1 MPESSLLDPDFVADP
16 FARLAALRE
25 HDPVH
30 WDETL
35 GTWFITR
42 YDDVRRFF
50 SDPRLSTDRRLA
62 RGYTP
67 PPAEGWLAHFESSS
81 IISADPEGHRR
92 WRNRLSAGFT
102 PRAVRRMDQQVR
114 DIVEAFA
121 APIRARSGRVDL
133 VAHFTDPIPNT
144 VIGRITGIPPYPGD
158 EERFRGLAQKMMQR
172 YTFFADAEKI
182 RIGDAAIEELAEWV
196 LKLADQRRAV
206 RGEDLLSDLIHT
218 HAGADALGDTEIVVL
233 VAGLVAAGSETTTLG
248 GTQVLRHLLRHP
260 AELAKLRRDRSLAR
274 NAVREALRFDFG
286 SLAAVNM
293 RFALEDI
300 PLHGRTIRRH
310 DMIMLS
316 PASANRDPAVF
327 PDPDRFDV
335 TRDTS
340 DVVTFGHGPRYCLGA
355 NLALQEMTCMLEA
368 ALDFLP
374 ESAQLVESAD
384 DWEQIGIMRRPL
396 RLIVDVGPRAG
407 ARDGVG
413 SEACK
418 PS

>member
-1 MPESSLLDPDFVADP
+1 MPPVSAAPASLVDPAFVANP
-16 FARLAALRE
+16 FAQLAWLRE

-30 WDETL
+30 WDEAL

-62 RGYTP
+62 RGYQ
-67 PPAEGWLAHFESSS
+67 PAPQETWLFHFEQSS

-114 DIVEAFA
+114 DIVEEFA
-121 APIRARSGRVDL
+121 APIRGRTGPVDL
-133 VAHFTDPIPNT
+133 LAAFTDPIPNT

-158 EERFRGLAQKMMQR
+158 EARFRSLAQQMMQR
-172 YTFFADAEKI
+172 FTFFADAAKVE
-182 RIGDAAIEELAEWV
+182 RGNAAIEELAEWV
-196 LKLADQRRAV
+196 LKLADERRQT
-206 RGEDLLSDLIHT
+206 RGEDLLSDLIHGN
-218 HAGADALGDTEIVVL
+218 AGDEALTNREIVVL

-248 GTQVLRHLLRHP
+248 GTQVIRHLLRHP
-260 AELAKLRRDRSLAR
+260 EELARVRADRSLVR

-293 RFALEDI
+293 RFATEPIELA
-300 PLHGRTIRRH
+300 GRTIRPG
-310 DMIMLS
+310 DMLMLS
-316 PASANRDPAVF
+316 PASANRDPSVF

-335 TRDTS
+335 GRDTRD
-340 DVVTFGHGPRYCLGA
+340 VVSFGHGPRYCLGA
-355 NLALQEMTCMLEA
+355 NLAMQEMACMLEA

-374 ESAQLVESAD
+374 EDARLVEDES

-396 RLIVDVGPRAG
+396 RLVVDF
-407 ARDGVG
+407 G
-413 SEACK
+413 SEHRCG
-418 PS
+418 